1 MEKFLIHI
9 DGASKG
15 NPGKSAYGIVI
26 FKNGKIYKRIG
37 DYIGITTNNIAEY
50 LALIFA
56 LIECLPFK
64 ESEIEIRSD
73 SQLLVKQIKGEYK
86 VKDKKLLIFHKIA
99 TFLLSKYNNIR
110 IIQVSREENK
120 MADSV
125 ANSFIEN
132 NKGLF

>member
-26 FKNGKIYKRIG
+26 LKNGRIYKKIG

-64 ESEIEIRSD
+64 EKEIEIRSD

-86 VKDKKLLIFHKIA
+86 VKDEKLLIFHKIA
-99 TFLLSKYNNIR
+99 TFLFSKYNNIR
-110 IIQVSREENK
+110 ITYIRREENK
-120 MADSV
+120 IADSV

-132 NKGLF
+132 KSDLF